1 MRKYELKHTDKVVF
15 SFKENSQARLVMD
28 NVAHQIVIS
37 EIERMLTANLVT
49 TDVVFF
55 IGGCKKDL
63 AMYLSGLIELY
74 NIRMNDIIDMTIN
87 YENDID
93 FNI

>member
-1 MRKYELKHTDKVVF
+1 LKQTDKVVF

-28 NVAHQIVIS
+28 DVAHNTVIS
-37 EIERMLTANLVT
+37 EIERMLTANKVS
-49 TDVVFF
+49 TDVVF

-63 AMYLSGLIELY
+63 VMYLSGLIELY
-74 NIRMNDIIDMTIN
+74 NIRINDIIDMTIN